1 MSISQLCIY
10 IAVYILPAIYMFGLA
25 CIVITQQS
33 RRLENRLIAI
43 ILFMFSIIFFEE
55 FFRHLLFI
63 KYSAFLVNVL
73 LSSLGLFIVG
83 LSFHLYMYVSGLYKH
98 LQKWIYPFLFYIP
111 FISLVIAQ
119 LFGINFFSTT
129 TYHVEGIWYK
139 PVVNGTYYFTLT
151 IAVLLNVVLL
161 FILVMGDR
169 KVSDRKRKKL
179 LRFLMLYSL
188 VTLGVKIGLGF
199 PSFSESFPP
208 YPIIFEGFIF
218 SLFISFSYLH
228 NDLLPNITKR
238 YQTLFDISPIPI
250 MIVNGNLDI
259 LEINDQGKTLLG
271 IEDSLNLNLMKFAQT
286 KHNKNQLHKFIYD
299 IQRDGIVR
307 DYPVT
312 LENIFRDGILHFSV
326 DVKMVITGEEKNYY
340 AMLRDVTSEVGK
352 EKIILHMAYHDVL
365 TDLHNRAYFVTQLK
379 KKLVEVSKSPTKES
393 VFVLIDLN
401 NFKAINDSFGH
412 HIGDQVLQHTATIL
426 KQSLSEND
434 LAARLGGDEFVL
446 FLQDFDSKEE
456 INEWLLQLRS
466 TFNKN
471 SFLYNDIEINIE
483 PSIGI
488 SHCTEHGITFED
500 LFNQAD
506 LNMYADKEKLKSKK
520 LGV

>member
-1 MSISQLCIY
+1 MSISQICIY
-10 IAVYILPAIYMFGLA
+10 IAVYFLPAIYMFGLA
-25 CIVITQQS
+25 CIIITQQS

-63 KYSAFLVNVL
+63 KYSAFLVEVFL
-73 LSSLGLFIVG
+73 GSLGVFIVG
-83 LSFHLYMYVSGLYKH
+83 LSFHLYMYVADLYKH
-98 LQKWIYPFLFYIP
+98 LQKWIYPFLFYAP
-111 FISLVIAQ
+111 FVCTVIAQ
-119 LFGINFFSTT
+119 LFDINILSTI
-129 TYHVEGIWYK
+129 TYNVEGIWYK
-139 PVVNGTYYFTLT
+139 PIVNGTYYFTLT
-151 IAVLLNVVLL
+151 VTVLLNVVLL
-161 FILVMGDR
+161 FILVIGDR
-169 KVSDRKRKKL
+169 KVIDRKRKKL

-188 VTLGVKIGLGF
+188 VTLGTKIGFGF
-199 PSFSESFPP
+199 PSLSESFPP
-208 YPIIFEGFIF
+208 YPVIFEGLIF
-218 SLFISFSYLH
+218 SVFISFSYLH
-228 NDLLPNITKR
+228 NVLLPNMNKR

-259 LEINDQGKTLLG
+259 IEINRQGSLLLG
-271 IEDSLNLNLMKFAQT
+271 IENSSDLNLMNFART
-286 KHNKNQLHKFIYD
+286 KHNKNQLHKFIFD
-299 IQRDGIVR
+299 IQREQIVR
-307 DYPVT
+307 DYPIT

-379 KKLVEVSKSPTKES
+379 KKLVEISKSPTKES

-401 NFKAINDSFGH
+401 NFKAINDSYGH
-412 HIGDQVLQHTATIL
+412 HIGDQILQHTAYIL
-426 KQSLSEND
+426 KQSVSEKT
-434 LAARLGGDEFVL
+434 LVARLGGDEFVL
-446 FLQDFDSKEE
+446 FLQDFNSKEE
-456 INEWLLQLRS
+456 INEWLFQLRS
-466 TFNKN
+466 SFDMN
-471 SFLYNDIEINIE
+471 SFLYNDIEIKIE

-488 SHCTEHGITFED
+488 SHCTEQGITFEE

-506 LNMYADKEKLKSKK
+506 LNMYADKERLKSKK